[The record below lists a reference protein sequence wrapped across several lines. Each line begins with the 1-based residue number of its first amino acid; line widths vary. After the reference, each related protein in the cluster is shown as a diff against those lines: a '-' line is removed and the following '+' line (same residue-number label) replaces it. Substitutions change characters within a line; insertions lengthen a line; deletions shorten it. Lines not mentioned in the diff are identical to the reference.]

1 MEQVRHSGSGM
12 YGGSIPRPALG
23 TINVILTRP
32 GSDIWV
38 SSKVMSIVRGSNLE
52 AKNQTPKR
60 ARVVTLTLSFLEE
73 DK

>member
-1 MEQVRHSGSGM
+1 M

-32 GSDIWV
+32 GIDIWV
-38 SSKVMSIVRGSNLE
+38 SSKVMSMVRGSNLE